1 MGEAALDESLLKTL
15 YGTDEPPA
23 ERRQFQA
30 GALCVEFE
38 AGNLRRLRFGGVEV
52 LRGIAFLVRDTGW
65 GTYRAAIADLD
76 AQEQPGLFRIRYRA
90 TCSGPEGTFAY
101 QVGIEGHESGTL
113 LFACEGAPEED
124 FPANRGG
131 FVVLHPIEGV
141 AGRPMDVEH
150 TDGRLETV
158 ALPATVAPDQPV
170 LDIRALA
177 HEAAPGLRVRVRME
191 GDAFEMEDQR
201 NWTDASFKTYIRPLA
216 RPRPFVIP
224 AGEKQV
230 QSVAVSIEGPPPAP
244 AVARSGLPV
253 LLLGG
258 PCGAMPGIGLAV
270 APGDLPEAAEAAAT
284 VRAIGP
290 QHLVFRLD
298 ARTEADPAM
307 LARYAALAAAAGAEP
322 TLEIIIPGR
331 DADAELG
338 HAARLVAAAGLRP
351 ASVVPSP
358 ARDQKTRPSQTLP
371 PGESPSAQIYA
382 AARRAFPGCLI
393 GGGMLTSFTELNRNP
408 PPASEIDFVT
418 HGTAAVVHAADDL
431 SVWETLEALPA
442 VIASTRHL
450 MGDLP
455 YRLGPS
461 GLGLRENPYGPDV
474 AGNPEGRR
482 VPMARSDPRHRG
494 LFGAAWTLALLEI
507 AAREGLASVTAADC
521 TGDLGVIGRQG
532 GGHVVHPAAHVLRGL
547 ARGHGRPMLGT
558 SAVAG
563 LSSVAFG
570 GLAGAEL
577 WLANRTVDPIT
588 VELDA
593 PVLEGGAWLDQDALG
608 AWTDLA
614 WLDATS
620 PLPADRRVT
629 VPPFAVARFVCSD
642 PQAA

>member
-1 MGEAALDESLLKTL
+1 MDASLLRTL

-23 ERRQFQA
+23 ERRRFQA
-30 GALCVEFE
+30 GPLCVEFE

-65 GTYRAAIADLD
+65 GTYRAVIADLD
-76 AQEQPGLFRIRYRA
+76 TREEPGLFSIRYRA

-101 QVGIEGHESGTL
+101 QARIEGRASGTL
-113 LFACEGAPEED
+113 LFACEGAPAED
-124 FPANRGG
+124 FPTNRVG

-141 AGRPMDVEH
+141 AGQPMEVEH
-150 TDGRLETV
+150 TDGRRETV
-158 ALPATVAPDQPV
+158 TLPDAIASDQPI

-177 HEAAPGLRVRVRME
+177 HEAAPGLRARVQME

-230 QSVAVSIEGPPPAP
+230 QSVAVSIEGPPFAP
-244 AVARSGLPV
+244 AVGRSAVPV
-253 LLLGG
+253 LSLGS
-258 PCGAMPGIGLAV
+258 PCGTMPGIGLAV
-270 APGDLPEAAEAAAT
+270 ALGDLPEAAEAAAT

-290 QHLVFRLD
+290 QQLLFRLD
-298 ARTEADPAM
+298 ARIEADPAA
-307 LARYAALAAAAGAEP
+307 LARYAALTAAVGGEP

-331 DADAELG
+331 DAPAELG
-338 HAARLVAAAGLRP
+338 RAAWLVAASGLRP
-351 ASVVPSP
+351 VSVVPSP

-371 PGESPSAQIYA
+371 PGESPAAQIYA

-408 PPASEIDFVT
+408 PSASEIDFVT

-442 VIASTRHL
+442 VITSTRRL

-455 YRLGPS
+455 CRLGPS
-461 GLGLRENPYGPDV
+461 GLGLRENPYGPAV
-474 AGNPEGRR
+474 AGNPENRR

-494 LFGAAWTLALLEI
+494 LFGAAWTLAYLAI
-507 AAREGLASVTAADC
+507 AAREGLAAVTAADC
-521 TGDLGVIGRQG
+521 TGDLGVIKRRN
-532 GGHVVHPAAHVLRGL
+532 GGHLVYPVAHVLRGM
-547 ARGHGRPMLGT
+547 ARGHGRPRLET

-563 LSSVAFG
+563 LSSVAFQG
-570 GLAGAEL
+570 AAGAEL
-577 WLANRTVDPIT
+577 WLANRTVGPIT
-588 VELDA
+588 VELDVPA
-593 PVLEGGAWLDQDALG
+593 LEGGAWLDQDALG

-614 WLDATS
+614 WLDAAS
-620 PLPADRRVT
+620 LPPSDRTVT

-642 PQAA
+642 TA

>member
-1 MGEAALDESLLKTL
+1 MDASLLRTL

-23 ERRQFQA
+23 ERRQFRA
-30 GALCVEFE
+30 GPLCVEFE
-38 AGNLRRLRFGGVEV
+38 AGNLRRLCFGGVEV

-65 GTYRAAIADLD
+65 GTYGAAIADLD
-76 AQEQPGLFRIRYRA
+76 MQEEPGLFRIRYRA
-90 TCSGPEGTFAY
+90 TCSGPEGVFAY
-101 QVGIEGHESGTL
+101 QARIEGRASGTL
-113 LFACEGAPEED
+113 LFACEGAPAAD
-124 FPANRGG
+124 FPANRVG

-150 TDGRLETV
+150 TDGRRETV
-158 ALPATVAPDQPV
+158 AMPAAVAPNQPI

-177 HEAAPGLRVRVRME
+177 HEAAPGLRARVRME

-216 RPRPFVIP
+216 KPRPFVIP

-230 QSVAVSIEGPPPAP
+230 QSVAVSMEGPPPAP
-244 AVARSGLPV
+244 TVGRSAVPV
-253 LLLGG
+253 LSLGG
-258 PCGAMPGIGLAV
+258 PRGTMPGIGLAV
-270 APGDLPEAAEAAAT
+270 APGDLPEAAEAAAA

-298 ARTEADPAM
+298 ARTEADPAA
-307 LARYAALAAAAGAEP
+307 LARYAALATAAGGDP

-331 DADAELG
+331 DAHAELG
-338 HAARLVAAAGLRP
+338 RAARLAAAAGLRP
-351 ASVVPSP
+351 AAVVPSP
-358 ARDQKTRPSQTLP
+358 ARDQKTRPSHTLP

-442 VIASTRHL
+442 VIASTRRL
-450 MGDLP
+450 AGRLP

-461 GLGLRENPYGPDV
+461 GLGLRENPYGPAV
-474 AGNPEGRR
+474 AGNPENRR

-494 LFGAAWTLALLEI
+494 LFGAAWTLAFLEI
-507 AAREGLASVTAADC
+507 AAREGLAAVTAADC
-521 TGDLGVIGRQG
+521 TGDLGVIERRA
-532 GGHVVHPAAHVLRGL
+532 GGHVVHPVAHVLRGL
-547 ARGHGRPMLGT
+547 ARGHGRPRLETPG
-558 SAVAG
+558 VAG
-563 LSSVAFG
+563 LSSVAFQ
-570 GLAGAEL
+570 GLAGVEL
-577 WLANRTVDPIT
+577 WLANRTVDPVA

-593 PVLEGGAWLDQDALG
+593 PALERGAWLDQGALG
-608 AWTDLA
+608 ARTNPA
-614 WLDATS
+614 WLDVAS
-620 PLPADRRVT
+620 SLPSGRTVT
-629 VPPFAVARFVCSD
+629 VPPFAVARFVGSN